1 MTFAADIR
9 HWPTVA
15 AFAQSLADRAAP
27 HWASGVVVHHTYRPL
42 VSQWRGMASMHG
54 LRTFYASKGWTAGP
68 HLFLVAGAGPDRD
81 GIWQLTPLTQP
92 GVHAGPCNTT
102 HWGVEVVGD
111 YDTQPWPPAVAELTI
126 GVLAALLRWR
136 GLDVSPNTL
145 RGHRDCMDTR
155 CPGRAIDLNAV
166 RSAVARALPAP
177 DALPITADAAII
189 AAPRCTLAQAAAYL
203 ARQRSPH
210 YTSADIRL
218 VILPAY
224 WSWCEQ
230 AGVDPCIAIAQMC
243 HETDHLR
250 SFWSARPQRNP
261 AGIGVTGQSSV
272 TRPSNADG
280 WAYNPDRRRWERG
293 ISFPTWANHS
303 VPAHVGRLVAYATT
317 PAQRTPAQQALV
329 DEALRYRSLPATYHG
344 AAPTL
349 RQLNRRWAASD
360 GYGERIA
367 DIAELIRREA
377 A

>member
-111 YDTQPWPPAVAELTI
+111 YDTQPWPPAVAEL
-126 GVLAALLRWR
+126 
-136 GLDVSPNTL
+136 N
-145 RGHRDCMDTR
+145 
-155 CPGRAIDLNAV
+155 
-166 RSAVARALPAP
+166 
-177 DALPITADAAII
+177 AAII

-317 PAQRTPAQQALV
+317 PAFNNFGSR
-329 DEALRYRSLPATYHG
+329 
-344 AAPTL
+344 
-349 RQLNRRWAASD
+349 
-360 GYGERIA
+360 
-367 DIAELIRREA
+367 
-377 A
+377 